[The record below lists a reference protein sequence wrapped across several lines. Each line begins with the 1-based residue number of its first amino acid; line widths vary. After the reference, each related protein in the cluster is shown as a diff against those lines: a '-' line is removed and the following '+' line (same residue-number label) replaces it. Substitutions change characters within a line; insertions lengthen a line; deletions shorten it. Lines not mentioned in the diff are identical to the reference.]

1 MNALSEQLLEA
12 VDILT
17 TRKIESL
24 QIDKSISCIV
34 EELVDEDKNEYK
46 VKCNGTSINAIAPT
60 GTSYAKGAI
69 VQVKMVDDG
78 INIIEALINQ
88 IEGKLAYN
96 PIMEK
101 FSSNLLKDVVKGEY
115 KLSKELIE
123 EEEDKLSNELIKEE
137 ERKYKIKYD
146 FTPEQQDYFKSNTS
160 LLLAMTIRTEFVDK
174 ITSGN
179 YGAKVTLDAADR
191 LTDYKYNFDIASF
204 TGSVYNFSLE
214 SEQSILL
221 NFISGKYNSITIEL
235 FSDISQEPNSNYVYI
250 SNLGVYFTSAHDSA
264 SLYNI
269 NIESETNAKEAHL
282 TASLNYDGEVY
293 KPRTLAW
300 SWYEY
305 DLVNG
310 PAVGAEDYDKF
321 MGEYW
326 KKIGE
331 EKETCSI
338 TLTGDDWLQKK
349 IKAKVLINGQ
359 KEYKSQEV
367 NISNPNFNYT
377 FDIKSSSVATNPTLE
392 LVVKNKEDK
401 IPESHSYIANWF
413 FDENPSIKVDKV
425 NSWQIPQDIFRKY
438 KSREITVDIYSYNLE
453 SGALESYI
461 TTLHYSLSVDLQ
473 AGIILLPV
481 TGVDWF
487 QYSGQGILLS
497 DTNQFSLTV
506 DVGENGPVSEI
517 EWYFDNKLAVSYIS
531 DKTVLLPSNTMITSI
546 DGVVDNTVTFS
557 IDKKYDYTKTN
568 NTFSFSYKRDGQI
581 YTQSHELKF
590 LLIGQTG
597 TNGTGWYGGI
607 EDTDTAREYQL
618 EVYKNGINM
627 LGSIIPPA
635 VEYINCSGN
644 ISISDDKGTIAIT
657 AINGPNP
664 YIKVKVTTNDNGLV
678 FYIFHPVSYIQQGEG
693 ETATREPAL
702 LPSNNLPK
710 TVMYDTNG
718 VNPPFLSK
726 QIDIKEESYSIATNS
741 TSSHPLFSIGNR
753 TINGSTVYY
762 IDLTEDLK
770 GVDSFVQEYQI
781 NVVKDGKTTTYKSP
795 IIFYLNRYGNNTIND
810 WDGQSIQIDKEGKHT
825 ILAPT
830 IIAGTKPEDNSFS
843 GVVMGKD
850 PLQISTITSKP
861 LTGIY
866 GYKEG
871 EKTFA
876 LTEEGDAIFRGTLE
890 AASGDFTGKVIAGEG
905 QIGGWDINQYELFH
919 KGVGTAPETNN
930 YYYSYICA
938 NPNAQKRNN
947 YLFFNEGIN
956 QFKVTS
962 DGTLFADNAQI
973 TGDINATAFT
983 AAQSSS
989 SAEVTLASDGLN
1001 FRPAKNDGN
1010 PSIQL
1015 QPTKDKIRLILGSGT
1030 SDDSS
1035 TKGRLFLQKR
1045 YDKDEK
1051 GDDKNFGEL
1060 RYYTESKY
1068 QRTIQCGASGI
1079 WIHTGTT
1086 KGNITLTPVDEGNL
1100 DGGTWKVK
1108 GSAIATTSDINKK
1121 NSITT
1126 LPEEYSI
1133 LFDNLHPVTYKY
1145 NDGTSDRLHTGFIA
1159 QEVAEALA
1167 AAGIPTKD
1175 FAGLVISDP
1184 DTEDESWY
1192 LRYEE
1197 FIALN
1202 TQQIQKMKTHISELE
1217 ERIAHLENLLQ
1228 ANSN

>member
-46 VKCNGTSINAIAPT
+46 VKYNGTSINAIAPT
-60 GTSYAKGAI
+60 GISYAKGAI

-78 INIIEALINQ
+78 INIIEALIDQ
-88 IEGKLAYN
+88 VEGKLAYN

-101 FSSNLLKDVVKGEY
+101 FSSNLLKD
-115 KLSKELIE
+115 INE
-123 EEEDKLSNELIKEE
+123 EEYRLDKNSNFIITQE
-137 ERKYKIKYD
+137 
-146 FTPEQQDYFKSNTS
+146 FTPEQQDYFKRNTS
-160 LLLAMTIRTEFVDK
+160 LLLAMTIRTAFTDK

-179 YGAKVTLDAADR
+179 YGAKVTLDAADG
-191 LTDYKYNFDIASF
+191 LTDHKYNFDIASF

-221 NFISGKYNSITIEL
+221 NFVSGEYNSITIEL
-235 FSDISQEPNSNYVYI
+235 FSDIQEPNYVYI

-269 NIESETNAKEAHL
+269 NIESETNAEEAHL

-310 PAVGAEDYDKF
+310 PAVGAENYDKF
-321 MGEYW
+321 MGEHW
-326 KKIGE
+326 KKIDGE
-331 EKETCSI
+331 EKETYSI
-338 TLTGDDWLQKK
+338 DLTEGDWLQKK
-349 IKAKVLINGQ
+349 IKAKALINGQ

-377 FDIKSSSVATNPTLE
+377 FDIKASSVATDPTLE
-392 LVVKNKEDK
+392 LEVKDKENN
-401 IPESHSYIANWF
+401 IQESHSYIANWF

-438 KSREITVDIYSYNLE
+438 KSREITVDIYSYELE
-453 SGALESYI
+453 DEKIILKNYI

-473 AGIILLPV
+473 AGVILLPV
-481 TGVDWF
+481 KGVDWF

-506 DVGENGPVSEI
+506 DVEEDGPVSEI

-531 DKTVLLPSNTMITSI
+531 DETVFLPSNTMITSI
-546 DGVVDNTVTFS
+546 DELKDNTVTFS

-568 NTFSFSYKRDGQI
+568 NTFSFSYKRDEQI

-607 EDTDTAREYQL
+607 EDTDEAGVYQL
-618 EVYKNGINM
+618 EVYKNGIDM
-627 LGSIIPPA
+627 LGSVTPT
-635 VEYINCSGN
+635 VEYVNCSGE
-644 ISISDDKGTIAIT
+644 ISNNKIT
-657 AINGPNP
+657 LSEKIEGSNP
-664 YIKVKVTTNDNGLV
+664 YIKVKVTTNDNGSV
-678 FYIFHPVSYIQQGEG
+678 FYIFHPVSYIEIITNEG
-693 ETATREPAL
+693 ITREPAL

-726 QIDIKEESYSIATNS
+726 QIDIKEESYSIATDG
-741 TSSHPLFSIGNR
+741 TRLFSISNK
-753 TINGSTVYY
+753 TIDGSTVYY

-770 GVDSFVQEYQI
+770 DVDSFVQEYQI
-781 NVVKDGKTTTYKSP
+781 NVVKDEETTIYKSP

-810 WDGQSIQIDKEGKHT
+810 WDGQSIQMNENDS

-830 IIAGTKPEDNSFS
+830 IVAGVKNDDKTFS

-850 PLQISTITSKP
+850 TQQN

-905 QIGGWDINQYELFH
+905 RIGGWNISD
-919 KGVGTAPETNN
+919 
-930 YYYSYICA
+930 SYIDTR
-938 NPNAQKRNN
+938 PD
-947 YLFFNEGIN
+947 
-956 QFKVTS
+956 VTS
-962 DGTLFADNAQI
+962 QNYRLYLAGRKIDANGQEDWDTSYHIRANDGAGNMVFSVNRDGQLYAKNAKI
-973 TGDINATAFT
+973 EGDITAYGFIAQSAANSKMKATMEATALNLYTDSKEKPKMSLQIRNDRARIILGQGAWSDGST
-983 AAQSSS
+983 AARFFLDK
-989 SAEVTLASDGLN
+989 T
-1001 FRPAKNDGN
+1001 AKGTDLIYYNDN
-1010 PSIQL
+1010 NKFS
-1015 QPTKDKIRLILGSGT
+1015 KIEFTGT
-1030 SDDSS
+1030 
-1035 TKGRLFLQKR
+1035 
-1045 YDKDEK
+1045 
-1051 GDDKNFGEL
+1051 
-1060 RYYTESKY
+1060 
-1068 QRTIQCGASGI
+1068 GI
-1079 WIHTGTT
+1079 WIHGEDGT
-1086 KGNITLTPVDEGNL
+1086 GNITLTSNNGNL
-1100 DGGTWKVK
+1100 QGTWKLN
-1108 GSAIATTSDINKK
+1108 GSAAITSDINKK
-1121 NSITT
+1121 NSIIT
-1126 LPEEYSI
+1126 LPEEYSV

>member
-46 VKCNGTSINAIAPT
+46 VKYNGTSINAIAPT
-60 GTSYAKGAI
+60 GISYAKGAI

-78 INIIEALINQ
+78 INIIEALIDQ
-88 IEGKLAYN
+88 VEGKLAYN
-96 PIMEK
+96 PIMER
-101 FSSNLLKDVVKGEY
+101 FSSNLLKD
-115 KLSKELIE
+115 INE
-123 EEEDKLSNELIKEE
+123 EEYRLDKNSNFIITQE
-137 ERKYKIKYD
+137 
-146 FTPEQQDYFKSNTS
+146 FTPEQKDYFKSNTS
-160 LLLAMTIRTEFVDK
+160 LLLAMTIRTEFIDK

-179 YGAKVTLDAADR
+179 YGAKVTLDAADG
-191 LTDYKYNFDIASF
+191 LTDHKYNFDIASF

-221 NFISGKYNSITIEL
+221 NFVSGEYNSITIEL
-235 FSDISQEPNSNYVYI
+235 FSDIQEPNYVYI

-269 NIESETNAKEAHL
+269 NIESETNAEKAYL

-310 PAVGAEDYDKF
+310 PAVGAEGYDNF

-326 KKIGE
+326 KKVGE
-331 EKETCSI
+331 EKETYSI
-338 TLTGDDWLQKK
+338 DLTEGEWLQKK
-349 IKAKVLINGQ
+349 IKAKALINGQ

-377 FDIKSSSVATNPTLE
+377 FDIKASSVATDPTLE
-392 LVVKNKEDK
+392 LEVKDKENN
-401 IPESHSYIANWF
+401 IQESHSYIANWF

-438 KSREITVDIYSYNLE
+438 KSREITVDIYSYELE
-453 SGALESYI
+453 DEKIILKNYI

-473 AGIILLPV
+473 AGVILLPV
-481 TGVDWF
+481 KGVDWF

-506 DVGENGPVSEI
+506 DVEEDGPVSEI

-531 DKTVLLPSNTMITSI
+531 DEAAFLPSNTMITSV
-546 DGVVDNTVTFS
+546 DEVKDNTVTFS

-568 NTFSFSYKRDGQI
+568 NTFSFSYKRDEQI

-607 EDTDTAREYQL
+607 EDTDQDGVYQL
-618 EVYKNGINM
+618 EVYKNGIDM
-627 LGSIIPPA
+627 LGSVTPI
-635 VEYINCSGN
+635 VEYVNCLGDD
-644 ISISDDKGTIAIT
+644 ISNGIITVTTIE
-657 AINGPNP
+657 GSNP
-664 YIKVKVTTNDNGLV
+664 YIKVKVTTNDNDSV
-678 FYIFHPVSYIQQGEG
+678 FYIFHPVGYIETITNEG
-693 ETATREPAL
+693 ITRELAL
-702 LPSNNLPK
+702 LPSNNMPK

-726 QIDIKEESYSIATNS
+726 QIDIKEESYSIATDG
-741 TSSHPLFSIGNR
+741 TRLFSISNK
-753 TINGSTVYY
+753 TIDGSTVYY

-781 NVVKDGKTTTYKSP
+781 NVVKDEETTIYKSP

-810 WDGQSIQIDKEGKHT
+810 WDGQSIQMNENDS

-830 IIAGTKPEDNSFS
+830 IVAGIKNNNNTFS

-850 PLQISTITSKP
+850 SQQN

-871 EKTFA
+871 EKTCA

-890 AASGDFTGKVIAGEG
+890 AASGDFTGKVVAGEG
-905 QIGGWDINQYELFH
+905 RIGGWN
-919 KGVGTAPETNN
+919 VGEIGTGWWGTGSTYPDSLYNLSTISDNEA
-930 YYYSYICA
+930 
-938 NPNAQKRNN
+938 
-947 YLFFNEGIN
+947 YLTFFRMPASKTGNVLSVRTLEEGEATTPFALAKN
-956 QFKVTS
+956 
-962 DGTLFADNAQI
+962 GTLNATKANI
-973 TGDINATAFT
+973 TGDITANSFT
-983 AAQSSS
+983 AKVPE
-989 SAEVTLASDGLN
+989 SATDEGYFKMTERTLRLYLKNKQKVPSVSLGAS
-1001 FRPAKNDGN
+1001 
-1010 PSIQL
+1010 
-1015 QPTKDKIRLILGSGT
+1015 TKWGAALILGQGT
-1030 SDDSS
+1030 SNKD
-1035 TKGRLFLQKR
+1035 TAEGRFFVEKPGDYAQLR
-1045 YDKDEK
+1045 YDNTKI
-1051 GDDKNFGEL
+1051 NFTSTQGKL
-1060 RYYTESKY
+1060 
-1068 QRTIQCGASGI
+1068 
-1079 WIHTGTT
+1079 
-1086 KGNITLTPVDEGNL
+1086 V
-1100 DGGTWKVK
+1100 GTWVNNS
-1108 GSAIATTSDINKK
+1108 SAAITSDINKK

-1126 LPEEYSI
+1126 LPEEYSV

-1159 QEVAEALA
+1159 QEVAEALV

-1184 DTEDESWY
+1184 GTEDESWY

-1228 ANSN
+1228 ANSD

>member
-46 VKCNGTSINAIAPT
+46 VKYNGTSINAIAPT
-60 GTSYAKGAI
+60 GISYAKGAI
-69 VQVKMVDDG
+69 VQIKMVDDG
-78 INIIEALINQ
+78 INIIEALIDQ
-88 IEGKLAYN
+88 VEGKLAYN

-101 FSSNLLKDVVKGEY
+101 FSSNLLKD
-115 KLSKELIE
+115 INE
-123 EEEDKLSNELIKEE
+123 EEYRLDKNSNFIITQE
-137 ERKYKIKYD
+137 
-146 FTPEQQDYFKSNTS
+146 FTPEQQDYFKRNTS
-160 LLLAMTIRTEFVDK
+160 LLLAMTIRTAFIDK

-179 YGAKVTLDAADR
+179 YGAKVTLNAADG
-191 LTDYKYNFDIASF
+191 LTDHKYNFDIASF

-221 NFISGKYNSITIEL
+221 NFVSGEYNSITIEL
-235 FSDISQEPNSNYVYI
+235 FSDIQEPNYVYI

-269 NIESETNAKEAHL
+269 NIESETNAEKAYL

-310 PAVGAEDYDKF
+310 PAVGAEGYDNF

-326 KKIGE
+326 KKVGE
-331 EKETCSI
+331 EKETYSI
-338 TLTGDDWLQKK
+338 DLTEGEWLQKK
-349 IKAKVLINGQ
+349 IKAKALINGQ

-377 FDIKSSSVATNPTLE
+377 FDIKASSVATNPTLE
-392 LVVKNKEDK
+392 LEVKDKENN
-401 IPESHSYIANWF
+401 IQESHSYIANWF
-413 FDENPSIKVDKV
+413 FDENPSIKIDKV

-438 KSREITVDIYSYNLE
+438 KSREITIDIYSYELE
-453 SGALESYI
+453 NEKIILKNYI

-473 AGIILLPV
+473 AGIILLPIK
-481 TGVDWF
+481 GVDWF

-506 DVGENGPVSEI
+506 DVEEDGPVSEI

-531 DKTVLLPSNTMITSI
+531 DETVFLPSNTMITSI
-546 DGVVDNTVTFS
+546 DEVKDNTVTFS

-568 NTFSFSYKRDGQI
+568 NTFSFSYKRDEQI

-607 EDTDTAREYQL
+607 EDTDQDGVYQL
-618 EVYKNGINM
+618 EVYKNGIDM
-627 LGSIIPPA
+627 LGSVTPT
-635 VEYINCSGN
+635 VEYVNCLGDD
-644 ISISDDKGTIAIT
+644 ISNGIITVTTIE
-657 AINGPNP
+657 GSNP
-664 YIKVKVTTNDNGLV
+664 YIKVKVTTNDNDSV
-678 FYIFHPVSYIQQGEG
+678 FYIFHPVGYIETITNEG
-693 ETATREPAL
+693 ITRELAL
-702 LPSNNLPK
+702 LPSNNMPK

-726 QIDIKEESYSIATNS
+726 QIDIKEESYSIATDG
-741 TSSHPLFSIGNR
+741 TRLFSINNK
-753 TINGSTVYY
+753 TIDGSTVYY

-781 NVVKDGKTTTYKSP
+781 NVVKDEEITIYKSP

-810 WDGQSIQIDKEGKHT
+810 WDGQSIQMNENDS

-830 IIAGTKPEDNSFS
+830 IVAGVKNNNNTFS

-850 PLQISTITSKP
+850 SQQN

-905 QIGGWDINQYELFH
+905 QIGSWNIGEIDTGWW
-919 KGVGTAPETNN
+919 GTGSTYPDSLYNLSTISDNEA
-930 YYYSYICA
+930 
-938 NPNAQKRNN
+938 
-947 YLFFNEGIN
+947 YLTFFRMPASKTGHVLSVRTLEEGEATTPFALAKN
-956 QFKVTS
+956 
-962 DGTLFADNAQI
+962 GTLNATKANI
-973 TGDINATAFT
+973 TGDITANSFT
-983 AAQSSS
+983 AKVPE
-989 SAEVTLASDGLN
+989 SATDEGYFKMTERTLRLYLKNNQKVPSVSLGAS
-1001 FRPAKNDGN
+1001 
-1010 PSIQL
+1010 
-1015 QPTKDKIRLILGSGT
+1015 TKWGAALILGQGT
-1030 SDDSS
+1030 SNND
-1035 TKGRLFLQKR
+1035 TAEGRFFVEKPGDYAQLR
-1045 YDKDEK
+1045 YDNTKI
-1051 GDDKNFGEL
+1051 NFTSSQGKL
-1060 RYYTESKY
+1060 
-1068 QRTIQCGASGI
+1068 
-1079 WIHTGTT
+1079 
-1086 KGNITLTPVDEGNL
+1086 V
-1100 DGGTWKVK
+1100 GTWVNNS
-1108 GSAIATTSDINKK
+1108 SAAITSDINKK

-1126 LPEEYSI
+1126 LPEEYSV

>member
-46 VKCNGTSINAIAPT
+46 VKYNGTSINAIAPT

-78 INIIEALINQ
+78 INIIEALIDQ
-88 IEGKLAYN
+88 VEGKLAYN
-96 PIMEK
+96 PIMER
-101 FSSNLLKDVVKGEY
+101 FSSNLLKN
-115 KLSKELIE
+115 INE
-123 EEEDKLSNELIKEE
+123 EEHRLDKKSSFIITQEFTEE
-137 ERKYKIKYD
+137 QK
-146 FTPEQQDYFKSNTS
+146 DYFKKNTS
-160 LLLAMTIRTEFVDK
+160 LLLAMTIRTAFVDK

-179 YGAKVTLDAADR
+179 YGAKVTLDAADG
-191 LTDYKYNFDIASF
+191 LTDHKYNFDIASF

-221 NFISGKYNSITIEL
+221 NFASGEYDSITIEL
-235 FSDISQEPNSNYVYI
+235 FSDIQQEPNSNYVYI

-269 NIESETNAKEAHL
+269 NIESETNAEEAHL

-305 DLVNG
+305 DLITG
-310 PAVGAEDYDKF
+310 PAVGAEDYDNF

-326 KKIGE
+326 KKVGE
-331 EKETCSI
+331 EKETYSI
-338 TLTGDDWLQKK
+338 DLTEGNWLQKK
-349 IKAKVLINGQ
+349 IKAKAKINGQ
-359 KEYKSQEV
+359 KDYKSQEV
-367 NISNPNFNYT
+367 NISNSNFNYT
-377 FDIKSSSVATNPTLE
+377 FDIKESSVATNPTLE
-392 LVVKNKEDK
+392 LVVKDKENN
-401 IPESHSYIANWF
+401 IQESHSYIANWF
-413 FDENPSIKVDKV
+413 FDENSSIKKEEKEINSENKI

-438 KSREITVDIYSYNLE
+438 KSREITVDIYSYELE
-453 SGALESYI
+453 DEKIILKNYI

-473 AGIILLPV
+473 AGVILLPV
-481 TGVDWF
+481 KGVDWF

-506 DVGENGPVSEI
+506 DVEEDGPVSEI

-531 DKTVLLPSNTMITSI
+531 DEAVFLPSNTMITSI
-546 DGVVDNTVTFS
+546 DEVKDNTVTFS

-607 EDTDTAREYQL
+607 EDTDTAGVYQL

-627 LGSIIPPA
+627 LGSVTPT
-635 VEYINCSGN
+635 VEYVNCLGG
-644 ISISDDKGTIAIT
+644 ISNGTITVSEIK
-657 AINGPNP
+657 GSNP
-664 YIKVKVTTNDNGLV
+664 YIKVKVTTNDNGSV
-678 FYIFHPVSYIQQGEG
+678 FYIFHPVSYIETIANEG
-693 ETATREPAL
+693 VERTPAL

-726 QIDIKEESYSIATNS
+726 QIDIKEESYSIATDG
-741 TSSHPLFSIGNR
+741 TRLFSISNK
-753 TINGSTVYY
+753 TIDALTVYY

-781 NVVKDGKTTTYKSP
+781 NVVKDEEITIYKSP

-810 WDGQSIQIDKEGKHT
+810 WDGQSIQMNENDS

-830 IIAGTKPEDNSFS
+830 IVAGIKNGDNTFS

-850 PLQISTITSKP
+850 SQQN

-866 GYKEG
+866 GYQTGKN
-871 EKTFA
+871 TFS
-876 LTEEGDAIFRGTLE
+876 LTEDGN
-890 AASGDFTGKVIAGEG
+890 GK
-905 QIGGWDINQYELFH
+905 IGGWDINQYELFH
-919 KGVGTAPETNN
+919 EGSDTDLANKE

-938 NPNAQKRNN
+938 NPDKGGRNN
-947 YLFFNEGIN
+947 YLFFNEGAN
-956 QFKVTS
+956 QFKVEK
-962 DGTLFADNAQI
+962 DGTLYANNADIKGKI
-973 TGDINATAFT
+973 TATSGSFTGEVNATAFT
-983 AAQSSS
+983 AAKNSS
-989 SAEVTLASDGLN
+989 SAEVTLATDGLN
-1001 FRPAKNDGN
+1001 FKSASNDNN
-1010 PSIQL
+1010 PTIQL
-1015 QPTKDKIRLILGSGT
+1015 QPTKNRIRLVLGSGS

-1035 TKGRLFLQKR
+1035 TMARLFLQKR
-1045 YDKDEK
+1045 YIPSE
-1051 GDDKNFGEL
+1051 GKNYGEL
-1060 RYYTESKY
+1060 IYYNASNY
-1068 QRTIQCGASGI
+1068 QRAIQCGESGI
-1079 WIHTGTT
+1079 YIYTT
-1086 KGNITLTPVDEGNL
+1086 KGGNITLEPAGQGNL
-1100 DGGTWKVK
+1100 HGTWE
-1108 GSAIATTSDINKK
+1108 SSSPIATTSDINKK

-1126 LPEEYSI
+1126 LPEEYSV

-1184 DTEDESWY
+1184 NTEDESWY